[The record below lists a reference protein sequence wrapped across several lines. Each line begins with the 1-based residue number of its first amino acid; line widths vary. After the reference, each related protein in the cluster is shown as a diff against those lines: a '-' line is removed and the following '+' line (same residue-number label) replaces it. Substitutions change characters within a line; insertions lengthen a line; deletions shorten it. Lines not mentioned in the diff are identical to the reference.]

1 MEARSVPDFLQGL
14 NKVSSAVQLRY
25 DVAHSNALPEEVRQ
39 RLVRQAGRRMTAE
52 GVLVIE
58 ARQFRTQEQNRQA
71 AIERLVGLIRR
82 ASEKPKLRMTTHPSL
97 ASQQRR
103 LENKRRR
110 SQVKR
115 MRRLRLEQ

>member
-1 MEARSVPDFLQGL
+1 MRASGPGGQNV

-25 DVAHSNALPEEVRQ
+25 DVAHSNALPEEVRR

-58 ARQFRTQEQNRQA
+58 ARQFRAQEQNRQA

-82 ASEKPKLRMTTHPSL
+82 ASEKPKLRKPTHPSL

-103 LENKRRR
+103 LEKKRRR

-115 MRRLRLEQ
+115 MRRLKLEE